1 MKVNRKKI
9 FTAVVSLLL
18 VFIAN
23 AQPGCPEVNAGNN
36 VNLPCG
42 STCATLTAHAFQVG
56 STTTYSVSQ
65 IAYAPPV
72 PFNTGTALPN
82 PGDDYWSSVIDLPFT
97 FCYFGAPYTALIVES
112 NGAVSFDTTHA
123 YQNIFSVASYT
134 IDPST
139 PAPWGG
145 EYDDLDNSI
154 LAPYQDLDNTYQGTI
169 YYEIGGV
176 APCRYFKASWYDLA
190 MFGDSN
196 SVTTG
201 NCNED
206 DHQTQ
211 MVIIYET
218 TNVIEMYI
226 QNKAVPC
233 DDGGSG
239 YWNGGDAIEGIQNA
253 GLTTFIGVPGR
264 NATQWS
270 ATNDAWQFTPAGPS
284 IVSVGWYNG
293 NTQISTDSVVQVCP
307 GAASTTYTAK
317 AVYAACSG
325 QPITVTGNVTVTLAG
340 ALNAGIDSF
349 KNVSCSG
356 PDNGAIYAHATS
368 ANPPV
373 TYGWSNGA
381 TSLTLTNLA
390 PGSYIFTATDAS
402 GCVRSD
408 TVILTQPSAVTA
420 TVPAATTASTC
431 AGLAPGSLMVQT
443 TGGNSPFSY
452 LWNNGEQGVSDTLIS
467 PGTYTVTVT
476 DINLCT
482 ATASGTLTAGAGG
495 GGITMG
501 APVIQNVDCFGNT
514 TGSIILNVS
523 GGVAPYQYRWSDGE
537 SGDTIQNLANNS
549 YSVTVTDVN
558 GCSGTATYTV
568 SQPNVLSSNAPILQN
583 IGCNPSPPATGA
595 ITAQVS
601 GGTTPYTYNW
611 TEVTNPQN
619 FTGVTISNLQPD
631 TYNLTVTDA
640 NGCTTAATYQITQF
654 TPLVITADSTNV
666 SCYGGN
672 NGTAAVT
679 VVSGTYPFVFSW
691 DQDPGGIDSTI
702 ANLSQGPI
710 DIFVTDANN
719 CTADRLIYIT
729 QPTPLTVPMVTT
741 KNVSCTGGSDGAITV
756 TGSGG
761 TPGYTY
767 SWNDGTTNATDN
779 NLAIG
784 TFTVTA
790 TDINQCTASASYSV
804 SQPTQLVINPAVIQN
819 IGCSGGNTGSITAN
833 ASQGT
838 PAYTYAWTELSNGQS
853 YTGQTISNLAVDNYS
868 LTVTDANGCTADT
881 SSYAITSIPLLSFT
895 ASSTPVSCYNGN
907 NGSALA
913 SVTSGTP
920 PYMYSF
926 NNGTY
931 GTDSAVG
938 NVSAGNLLINVTDAN
953 NCSADTTIT
962 LSQPTQLVTSLV
974 NPQTNEV
981 CNGGGTGELDVTT
994 TGGTPGY
1001 TFKWSNQF
1009 IGTDNTALTAGT
1021 YTLIVIDFNDC
1032 ADTTNYIITQPTPV
1046 VANPIVTNAL
1056 CYETPTGSIDANPS
1070 GGTPGY
1076 SFIWN
1081 TGETTQ
1087 VADTLVKGL
1096 YDCTITDANGCSII
1110 ATATVSQPTHIVLT
1124 QDSGIAVL
1132 CVGQSTGK
1140 LLVTATGGYPPYF
1153 YNATQDGVNFVSTT
1167 DGIITG
1173 LDTGI
1178 YNIQIFDSVGCSVVY
1193 QGFVPNAVP
1202 DVFYNPVADSTLCYG
1217 PNYDDGGVFVLDSTA
1232 QNGPYK
1238 YSIDGGALQDTGYFG
1253 NLSAGPHVVTA
1264 VSNNG
1269 CTTSIPVVVPQPLP
1283 VEVVVTPD
1291 SVTLPLGG
1299 SQSVLVTTL
1308 NTTNPTYN
1316 WVPSSGLSCVD
1327 CPNPVVNAYT
1337 AGNYVVTV
1345 SMVNGTATCYGSANL
1360 TVNVLSHTQA
1370 FAPNAFSPNG
1380 DGNNDVFQIYG
1391 EDIKTL
1397 DMKVFNRWGE
1407 LVYSTTNSMAGWD
1420 GSYKGQMQMPGVYTY
1435 ITVITYLDNS
1445 QETKKG
1451 TVTLLR

>member
-1 MKVNRKKI
+1 MRHLFFIILITCFSSTASLLFAQCAGTQTYTVDPQPGAGNTYAAGQI
-9 FTAVVSLLL
+9 VEFCYTMTDYNQLNSNWFHGLTFTFGPGWNTNTFTVISYPQPATPSTGSSPDSPNVWGYFPNGTTSSATGTAYGPGFYFETGSGNANNVYDGIPGDNYGDDCTSGTCTWVFCFSIQVSPTAPTGTSVSLTATSSADGQSGSFTAGIGSCGDPGTSLSTATVGGVL
-18 VFIAN
+18 VPIAN
-23 AQPGCPEVNAGNN
+23 A
-36 VNLPCG
+36 
-42 STCATLTAHAFQVG
+42 
-56 STTTYSVSQ
+56 
-65 IAYAPPV
+65 
-72 PFNTGTALPN
+72 TGTNISCLGTCDGSANVTAESGTP
-82 PGDDYWSSVIDLPFT
+82 
-97 FCYFGAPYTALIVES
+97 PYKYL
-112 NGAVSFDTTHA
+112 
-123 YQNIFSVASYT
+123 
-134 IDPST
+134 
-139 PAPWGG
+139 W
-145 EYDDLDNSI
+145 
-154 LAPYQDLDNTYQGTI
+154 
-169 YYEIGGV
+169 
-176 APCRYFKASWYDLA
+176 
-190 MFGDSN
+190 SN
-196 SVTTG
+196 S
-201 NCNED
+201 
-206 DHQTQ
+206 
-211 MVIIYET
+211 
-218 TNVIEMYI
+218 
-226 QNKAVPC
+226 
-233 DDGGSG
+233 
-239 YWNGGDAIEGIQNA
+239 
-253 GLTTFIGVPGR
+253 LTTQTI
-264 NATQWS
+264 N
-270 ATNDAWQFTPAGPS
+270 NL
-284 IVSVGWYNG
+284 
-293 NTQISTDSVVQVCP
+293 C
-307 GAASTTYTAK
+307 AAAYT
-317 AVYAACSG
+317 C
-325 QPITVTGNVTVTLAG
+325 
-340 ALNAGIDSF
+340 
-349 KNVSCSG
+349 
-356 PDNGAIYAHATS
+356 
-368 ANPPV
+368 
-373 TYGWSNGA
+373 
-381 TSLTLTNLA
+381 
-390 PGSYIFTATDAS
+390 
-402 GCVRSD
+402 
-408 TVILTQPSAVTA
+408 
-420 TVPAATTASTC
+420 
-431 AGLAPGSLMVQT
+431 
-443 TGGNSPFSY
+443 
-452 LWNNGEQGVSDTLIS
+452 
-467 PGTYTVTVT
+467 TVT
-476 DINLCT
+476 DANNST
-482 ATASGTLTAGAGG
+482 ATASYTVLPTAPFATTDTTTPVSCASNSDGTMT
-495 GGITMG
+495 
-501 APVIQNVDCFGNT
+501 VDVQTGNPPYSFVWSNGT
-514 TGSIILNVS
+514 TGN
-523 GGVAPYQYRWSDGE
+523 SD
-537 SGDTIQNLANNS
+537 
-549 YSVTVTDVN
+549 SVM
-558 GCSGTATYTV
+558 
-568 SQPNVLSSNAPILQN
+568 
-583 IGCNPSPPATGA
+583 
-595 ITAQVS
+595 
-601 GGTTPYTYNW
+601 
-611 TEVTNPQN
+611 
-619 FTGVTISNLQPD
+619 SNLGPGPISVS
-631 TYNLTVTDA
+631 VTDA
-640 NGCTTAATYQITQF
+640 NGCSVLYSANIVQPQPILIQLTSFTNVSCFGGSNGSLTVTPTGGTPGYIYFWGDGTSVPSDTGLTAGTYFLEVDDTNFCFEDTSFTITQPQAALALN
-654 TPLVITADSTNV
+654 TPSIQNTGCNGGTGSITAFAIQGTPAYTFSWVEQPGGQTYTGQGLTGLSAGNYALTVTDAQGCTDTTTYTVLFTQPLIVTDSVVNV

-672 NGTAAVT
+672 NGQVKVNIIA
-679 VVSGTYPFVFSW
+679 GTPPYTFSY
-691 DQDPGGIDSTI
+691 DQSPPETDSVI
-702 ANLSQGPI
+702 GNLSQGPI
-710 DIFVTDANN
+710 DIYVTDSNN
-719 CTADRLIYIT
+719 CITDTLIEIT

-819 IGCSGGNTGSITAN
+819 IGCSGGNTGSITGN
-833 ASQGT
+833 AAQGT

-1110 ATATVSQPTHIVLT
+1110 TTATVSQPTHIVLT

-1178 YNIQIFDSVGCSVVY
+1178 YNIQIFDSVGCSVIY

-1451 TVTLLR
+1451 TITLLR